1 MRRLLRA
8 LLRRRCSL
16 AATACNLQLVS
27 SRPQGRRLTAVLA
40 RLSQGLASVFPGFG
54 SAGEGGDPSAEP
66 LRPVHARPLR
76 GGVDGNEATSTVPSR
91 RRLFGLLMNRLNMK
105 TLGLLLLVIMFPR
118 LLAFLVAMFVRIV
131 ASLLMRLSG
140 RIIRE
145 LLTQM
150 ALLAAD
156 LESQLI
162 EWLYNAWVESQVPTT
177 GMVPMSSSP
186 SVQPSSQPGPPP
198 TVTVA
203 LPTRPVGLPH
213 AVFVAPS
220 SASQLAQ
227 WVGWVVQA
235 AAWLRPFCVEPKAKL
250 TRRMVSTK
258 LRPEVAGW
266 WWTLN
271 RRLERRGPG
280 DHPDEH
286 VCLPDSPVNQEHKV
300 RNADFQFLPTCLN
313 ASLCRKL
320 PGEALVFSR
329 AAPIEICR
337 KAEGIRK
344 CTSGAEGE
352 TNPLYTFG
360 CLRLFCISRLV
371 RPARKQVLLL
381 AAFGRERRSSKLA
394 GIRV

>member
-1 MRRLLRA
+1 MTQ
-8 LLRRRCSL
+8 
-16 AATACNLQLVS
+16 AATALGNEEIAQGLTAAEVLAS
-27 SRPQGRRLTAVLA
+27 SDSMQSAARWRSGPQGRRLTAVLA

-91 RRLFGLLMNRLNMK
+91 RRLFGLLMSRLNMK

-203 LPTRPVGLPH
+203 LPTRPVDYLTLFLLLLQ
-213 AVFVAPS
+213 VLRSWPS
-220 SASQLAQ
+220 G
-227 WVGWVVQA
+227 WVGWF
-235 AAWLRPFCVEPKAKL
+235 RPQL
-250 TRRMVSTK
+250 
-258 LRPEVAGW
+258 G
-266 WWTLN
+266 
-271 RRLERRGPG
+271 
-280 DHPDEH
+280 
-286 VCLPDSPVNQEHKV
+286 
-300 RNADFQFLPTCLN
+300 
-313 ASLCRKL
+313 
-320 PGEALVFSR
+320 
-329 AAPIEICR
+329 
-337 KAEGIRK
+337 
-344 CTSGAEGE
+344 
-352 TNPLYTFG
+352 
-360 CLRLFCISRLV
+360 
-371 RPARKQVLLL
+371 
-381 AAFGRERRSSKLA
+381 
-394 GIRV
+394 